1 MLATML
7 PLVLGRLRVLLVED
21 PSLMRD
27 SLVALLSS
35 EPGVEMVGEIAN
47 SAQAIKLA
55 PAASPDLV
63 IVDFASA
70 GGTDAIAAL
79 RERWPSAH
87 VLVLATLENARL
99 LKSALHAGAG
109 GYVLRS
115 DTRAELM
122 TALHKVAQGQPH
134 VSRAIRER
142 IAAFDA
148 ASRANHAAA
157 DGVALLTD
165 REREIMRWVASGLRT
180 REIAQRLSLSHK
192 TVEKHRS
199 NLMRKLGLRSAAAV
213 AAYATEKGYGRG

>member
-1 MLATML
+1 MLVIML
-7 PLVLGRLRVLLVED
+7 PLVLGRMRVLLVED
-21 PSLMRD
+21 ASLMRD
-27 SLVALLSS
+27 SLVALLGS
-35 EPGVEMVGEIAN
+35 EPGVAVIGEVAN
-47 SAQAIKLA
+47 SVSAIGLT
-55 PAASPDLV
+55 PVTTPDLA
-63 IVDFASA
+63 IVDFVSPS
-70 GGTDAIAAL
+70 GTDTIAAV

-87 VLVLATLENARL
+87 VLVLTSLENERL
-99 LKSALHAGAG
+99 LKAALHSGAG

-122 TALHKVAQGQPH
+122 TALHKVAQGHPY

-148 ASRANHAAA
+148 ASRTSHAAA
-157 DGVALLTD
+157 DGAALLTD

-213 AAYATEKGYGRG
+213 AAYATAKGYGRG